1 MKISCS
7 NRPCKSSDDFEI
19 ALHLFQEYAEFLGFI
34 LCFQGFDQELEI
46 LTGKYASPQGFILL
60 ARDKS
65 VSVDCAALRP
75 RSDDV
80 CEMKRLD
87 VKPEYRGAGLGRKLA
102 EKILQLGI
110 EKKLDQKIQLDTL
123 SSMYRACLLYTSPS
137 PRDLSTSRM
146 TSSA

>member
-1 MKISCS
+1 ML
-7 NRPCKSSDDFEI
+7 P
-19 ALHLFQEYAEFLGFI
+19 
-34 LCFQGFDQELEI
+34 
-46 LTGKYASPQGFILL
+46 GKYVSPQGCILL

-123 SSMYRACLLYTSPS
+123 SSIYWAIGLY
-137 PRDLSTSRM
+137 
-146 TSSA
+146 

>member
-1 MKISCS
+1 MTREKLDQILQLQENKNVCS

-19 ALHLFQEYAEFLGFI
+19 ALHLFQEYAKSFGFS

-46 LTGKYASPQGFILL
+46 LPGKYASPQGSILL

-80 CEMKRLD
+80 CEMKRLY
-87 VKPEYRGAGLGRKLA
+87 VKPDYRSTGLGRKLA
-102 EKILQLGI
+102 EKIEKLGI
-110 EKKLDQKIQLDTL
+110 ENNLQKCNFIH
-123 SSMYRACLLYTSPS
+123 
-137 PRDLSTSRM
+137 
-146 TSSA
+146 